1 MRNHGNNR
9 ILQTPNCSFVSEC
22 VVRGY
27 RLYHSGFPV
36 AAAYEGDTIKGE
48 LWDIGDI
55 SEQDTIVTLNRLDGL
70 EGFRGNDNPSSMYFR
85 HTVTAHTDSGQVS
98 ADMFVGNE
106 MFWRDFTGMKLE
118 RQDDEGNYYWS
129 R

>member
-1 MRNHGNNR
+1 
-9 ILQTPNCSFVSEC
+9 
-22 VVRGY
+22 VRGY

-85 HTVTAHTDSGQVS
+85 HTVTAHTDEGQVS
-98 ADMFVGNE
+98 ADMYVGNE
-106 MFWRDFTGMKLE
+106 MFWRDFQGMKLE
-118 RQDDEGNYYWS
+118 RQDDTGIYYWD